1 MQDYE
6 IRLNIKNNITHL
18 RVESGMTQTELGELL
33 DKKKTTVATWE
44 QGGALPD
51 APTLY
56 RIATYFNKTMDYMYG
71 NNSKEWNEL

>member
-6 IRLNIKNNITHL
+6 IRQNIRDNITNL
-18 RVESGMTQTELGELL
+18 RIESGMTQTELGDLVG
-33 DKKKTTVATWE
+33 KKKTTVATWE

-56 RIATYFNKTMDYMYG
+56 RLATYFNKTMDYMY
-71 NNSKEWNEL
+71 NNNMKGR